1 MYLQAEDYMIP
12 CLNKKL
18 FGVECL
24 GCGFQ
29 RAFLFLLKGDFV
41 EAFKMYPA
49 IYTLLIL
56 GVFALLNWKYKFKNS
71 RKIILTLAIL
81 NILII
86 VISYI
91 IKMNF

>member
-1 MYLQAEDYMIP
+1 MFLQVKEYMLP

-18 FGVECL
+18 FGFECL

-29 RAFLFLLKGDFV
+29 RSFILLTEGEIV
-41 EAFKMYPA
+41 EAFNMYPA
-49 IYTLLIL
+49 IYTLIL
-56 GVFALLNWKYKFKNS
+56 FVLFIIINLKFKFKNA
-71 RKIILTLAIL
+71 RKIILSLAIL

-91 IKMNF
+91 IKMNS